1 LKKYLEKIPICLI
14 YSRLVLGFVLLAL
27 SFFKSNTNN
36 YLIVAIMIWAIVSD
50 IFDGIIARELNVST
64 QRLRRLDSSVDQIF
78 WILSLVGAFI
88 LCRDFFKVHLIKI
101 AIILILEGLAYLIS
115 FIKFKKE
122 VATHAILSK
131 FWTLTIVSTLIQV
144 ILTCDSS
151 VIFTTCFYLGVISRI
166 EIISILLILKV
177 WTNDVPS
184 FYHAILLRKGRE
196 IKRNKLFNG

>member
-1 LKKYLEKIPICLI
+1 MEGHY
-14 YSRLVLGFVLLAL
+14 F
-27 SFFKSNTNN
+27 N
-36 YLIVAIMIWAIVSD
+36 
-50 IFDGIIARELNVST
+50 
-64 QRLRRLDSSVDQIF
+64 SS
-78 WILSLVGAFI
+78 LY
-88 LCRDFFKVHLIKI
+88 C
-101 AIILILEGLAYLIS
+101 AYLIS

-131 FWTLTIVSTLIQV
+131 FWTLTIVGTLIQV